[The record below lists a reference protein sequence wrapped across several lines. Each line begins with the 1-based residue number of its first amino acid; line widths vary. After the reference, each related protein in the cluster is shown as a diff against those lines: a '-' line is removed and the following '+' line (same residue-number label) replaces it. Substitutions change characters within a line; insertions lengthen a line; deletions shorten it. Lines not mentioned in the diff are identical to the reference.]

1 MRTLVSRII
10 RASTL
15 DPAVYEDVE
24 ADAGATPQAAL
35 LVALT
40 SLAAGIGSIG
50 AATGA
55 AGLISGTLG
64 GLAGWMAWAMLT
76 YIIGTHVLPEP
87 TTRANPGE
95 LLRTLAFASSPG
107 LLRVLGVI
115 PGLRLVVFAV
125 TSVWMLAAMVV
136 AVRQALDY
144 TSTARAIGVCLLGW
158 ALSLAIAALIGVVF
172 APGVS

>member
-24 ADAGATPQAAL
+24 ADAGATAQAAL